1 MMQST
6 KLSSQ
11 AVPRQGSRD
20 GLDELVP
27 LVYGEIRRM
36 SASFLRRER
45 EGHTLQPT
53 ALANEVY
60 LRFAAQHGVDWK
72 DPAQLIGLA
81 SQMMRR
87 ILINYAEAHKASKRG
102 PTMKLS
108 LDDARCSVD
117 EPRADLIALHEAL
130 TRLALIDSGKS
141 QIIELRFFGGLT
153 MKEISAV
160 LGKSVATVEREWSM
174 ARAWLYREIKQ

>member
-1 MMQST
+1 MMQSAN
-6 KLSSQ
+6 LDSQ
-11 AVPRQGSRD
+11 AVLGQGSRD
-20 GLDELVP
+20 CLDDLVP

-36 SASFLRRER
+36 AASFLRRER
-45 EGHTLQPT
+45 DGHTLQPT

-60 LRFAAQHGVDWK
+60 LKFAAQHGVDWK

-102 PTMKLS
+102 PAIKLS
-108 LDDARCSVD
+108 LDEAQHFVS
-117 EPRADLIALHEAL
+117 EPRSDLIALHEAL
-130 TRLALIDSGKS
+130 VRLEAIDPGKS
-141 QIIELRFFGGLT
+141 KIVELRFFGGLT
-153 MKEISAV
+153 MKEISMV
-160 LGKSVATVEREWSM
+160 VDKSVATVEREWNM